1 MTHNQLSEAIIGVAI
16 SIHRHL
22 GPGLLENVYKKILAY
37 ELRKRGHQVEEE
49 VPIPVVWDGQLM
61 DVGFRADLIVDGL
74 VVVELKSIDAIATV
88 HKKILLTYLRLSDKR
103 LGLILNFG
111 AEVLRDGISR
121 TVNGLIE

>member
-88 HKKILLTYLRLSDKR
+88 YKKILLTYLRLSDKR

>member
-1 MTHNQLSEAIIGVAI
+1 M
-16 SIHRHL
+16 
-22 GPGLLENVYKKILAY
+22 YKKILAY